1 MRDIFM
7 VDGTDISKETWREIS
22 EILKKYK
29 IPYTTHYKSKD
40 IQRAMECSD
49 LTVTN
54 KHIQINLVISNYF
67 EEE

>member
-1 MRDIFM
+1 ML
-7 VDGTDISKETWREIS
+7 DGTDISKETWREIS

-40 IQRAMECSD
+40 I
-49 LTVTN
+49 TN
-54 KHIQINLVISNYF
+54 KHIQINLVIPNYF